1 MKIIK
6 FFLVFVFTLISSLY
20 SLASTAKAVCPVC
33 TVAVGAGLGLSR
45 FVGIDDTI
53 TGIWVGGMLVSLS
66 FWTASYLEK
75 KEIKLP
81 QKSVISFILW
91 SALILVPLQIS
102 GIIGHPFNTI
112 LGIDKLLFGSA
123 LGTAAFL
130 IAIFADKKLR
140 AIKGKQLFDFQ
151 RVVFPVAALLITSA
165 IMFIITSVSISF

>member
-45 FVGIDDTI
+45 FVGIDDTV